1 MSMTHR
7 QFILA
12 LEGVNKTFD
21 GFKAINDLNFYMD
34 EGELRV
40 IIGPNGAGKSTM
52 LDIITGRTR
61 PDRGKVEFGRDTD
74 LTGLNE
80 YQINRLGIG
89 RKFQTPSVYIAHT
102 VFENIW
108 LSLEGTRSIWSCVFA
123 RLTPSQR
130 ERIHEVLKTIGLADK
145 GDLKAGAF
153 TLKSIVGL
161 VRLDSGSVQLSG
173 GELGGLKSE
182 QRARAGLGY
191 VPQGRDIFPNLT
203 VMENLRIGAI
213 AQGRKINGELDRV
226 FALFP
231 VLKEMTQ
238 RKGGV
243 LSGGQQQQLAIG
255 RALLTNPKVLL
266 LDEPTEGIQPNIIDQ
281 IGDTIKKLRTEG
293 LGHDYVAEVGDAIR
307 KLREEGRI
315 GILLVEQYLDFCL
328 DVGDRFYIMDRGAI
342 VAEGPIG
349 HLNDDIVKQHL
360 TV

>member
-1 MSMTHR
+1 MLTLSHLHASYDGSR
-7 QFILA
+7 ILRDVS
-12 LEGVNKTFD
+12 LTVPPGQVVCLMGRNGVGKT
-21 GFKAINDLNFYMD
+21 
-34 EGELRV
+34 
-40 IIGPNGAGKSTM
+40 T
-52 LDIITGRTR
+52 
-61 PDRGKVEFGRDTD
+61 
-74 LTGLNE
+74 
-80 YQINRLGIG
+80 
-89 RKFQTPSVYIAHT
+89 
-102 VFENIW
+102 
-108 LSLEGTRSIWSCVFA
+108 
-123 RLTPSQR
+123 
-130 ERIHEVLKTIGLADK
+130 
-145 GDLKAGAF
+145 
-153 TLKSIVGL
+153 TLKSIAGL
-161 VRLDSGSVQLSG
+161 VRLDAGSVKLG
-173 GELGGLKSE
+173 DCELAGLKPE
-182 QRARAGLGY
+182 QRARHGLGY

-213 AQGRKINGELDRV
+213 AQGRKINGELDRI
-226 FALFP
+226 FTLFP